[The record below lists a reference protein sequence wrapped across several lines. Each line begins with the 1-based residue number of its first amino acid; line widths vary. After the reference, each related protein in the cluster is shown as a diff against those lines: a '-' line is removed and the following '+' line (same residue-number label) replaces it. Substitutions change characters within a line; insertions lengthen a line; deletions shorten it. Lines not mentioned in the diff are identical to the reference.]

1 MPLAWPFVTVARFEH
16 SITITTPE
24 GIRFEVPVAG
34 IGSRFA
40 ARLIDSLIQGAA
52 LLTIFFTMAVLHA
65 SFSTGLAI
73 TLIVSVIFVV
83 VFLYDA
89 IFEVL
94 LKGQT
99 PGKRASG
106 LRVVDVGGGPASTG
120 AIVTRNL
127 MRIIDFLPLYY
138 MIGFVAMLATEHSQ
152 RVGDLVAHTLVI
164 RERTAADREAP
175 TRAVAA
181 RTTVPVEQVAI
192 WDVSAVTNEEVALC
206 YTFLAR
212 RLSLPAD
219 ARHHSA
225 VQIATRLATKVTG
238 LPPTCHPEFVIEGVI
253 VAKESRS

>member
-1 MPLAWPFVTVARFEH
+1 MTVARFEH

-24 GIRFEVPVAG
+24 GVRFELPVAG

-40 ARLIDSLIQGAA
+40 ARLIDSLIQSAA
-52 LLTIFFTMAVLHA
+52 LFALLIVIGLFHA
-65 SFSTGLAI
+65 TFSTGIVIAF
-73 TLIVSVIFVV
+73 IVSVIFVT

-89 IFEVL
+89 IFEIL

-120 AIVTRNL
+120 AILIRNL

-138 MIGFVAMLATEHSQ
+138 MIGFIAVLATEHSQ

-164 RERTAADREAP
+164 RERTGADREAP
-175 TRAVAA
+175 TRALAA
-181 RTTVPVEQVAI
+181 RTSVPLERVAL

-206 YTFLAR
+206 YAFLAR
-212 RLSLPAD
+212 RLSLPPD
-219 ARHHSA
+219 ARYHSA
-225 VQIATRLATKVTG
+225 VQIATRLATKVAG
-238 LPPTCHPEFVIEGVI
+238 LPPTSHPEFVIEGVV
-253 VAKESRS
+253 VAKESRA